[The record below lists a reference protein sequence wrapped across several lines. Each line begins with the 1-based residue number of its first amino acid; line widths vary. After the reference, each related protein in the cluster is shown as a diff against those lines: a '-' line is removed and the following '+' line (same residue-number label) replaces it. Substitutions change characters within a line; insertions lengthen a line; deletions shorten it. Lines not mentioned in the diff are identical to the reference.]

1 MSPAKI
7 CAGTN
12 YKLSTKLH
20 QKEATVMTAKII
32 SGTEVA
38 KEIRAE
44 LKEKVAK
51 LKADGITPGLV
62 MIRVGEDPASVSYV
76 TGKEQAC
83 EEIGIW
89 SQTYVLPE
97 SASEAEL
104 LAKVEEMNK
113 AEHVDGILVQ
123 LPLPKHIDAEK
134 VLTLIDPAKD
144 VDGFHPVNVG
154 KMLIGDPYFM
164 PCTPHGAVELM
175 VRSGNS
181 PEGKHVVICG
191 RSNIVGK
198 PLIAILIQKK
208 EHANATVTVVHT
220 GTKNMAEITRQA
232 DILVAAMG
240 SPEVIKADMVREGAV
255 VIDVGVNR
263 VGMKPSKK
271 DPSKMVAD
279 LRGDVDFEAVKEKAS
294 AITPVPGGVGP
305 MTITMLMV
313 NTVISAE
320 RRAARSK

>member
-1 MSPAKI
+1 
-7 CAGTN
+7 
-12 YKLSTKLH
+12 
-20 QKEATVMTAKII
+20 MTARII

-38 KEIRAE
+38 KEVRAE
-44 LKEKVAK
+44 LTARVSK
-51 LKADGITPGLV
+51 LKGRGVTPGLV

-76 TGKEQAC
+76 TGKEKAAD
-83 EEIGIW
+83 EIGVW
-89 SQTYVLPE
+89 SETIVLPE
-97 SASEAEL
+97 SASEQEL
-104 LAKVEEMNK
+104 VSRVKEMNA

-123 LPLPKHIDAEK
+123 LPLPKHIDANK
-134 VLTLIDPAKD
+134 VLDLIDPAKD
-144 VDGFHPVNVG
+144 VDGFHPINVG

-175 VRSGNS
+175 IRSGNP

-198 PLIAILIQKK
+198 PLLAMLVQKNK
-208 EHANATVTVVHT
+208 RANATVTVVHT

-240 SPEVIKADMVREGAV
+240 SPEVIKADMVKEGAV

-263 VGMKPSKK
+263 VGWKPSKA
-271 DPSKMVAD
+271 DPSKQVAD
-279 LRGDVDFEAVKEKAS
+279 LRGDVEFETVKEKAS

-313 NTVISAE
+313 NTVVSAE
-320 RRAARSK
+320 RRADRMGQ

>member
-1 MSPAKI
+1 
-7 CAGTN
+7 
-12 YKLSTKLH
+12 
-20 QKEATVMTAKII
+20 MTAKII
-32 SGTEVA
+32 SGNEVA

-44 LKEKVAK
+44 LKERVAK
-51 LKADGITPGLV
+51 LKERGVTPGLV

-76 TGKEQAC
+76 SGKEKAA
-83 EEIGIW
+83 EEIGVW
-89 SQTYVLPE
+89 SQTIVLPE
-97 SASEAEL
+97 NASEEEL
-104 LAKVEEMNK
+104 LSKVVEMNK

-123 LPLPKHIDAEK
+123 LPLPKHINADK
-134 VLTLIDPAKD
+134 VLNLIDPAKD

-198 PLIAILIQKK
+198 PLMAMLVQKNK
-208 EHANATVTVVHT
+208 RANATVTVVHT

-240 SPEVIKADMVREGAV
+240 SPEVIKADMVKEGVV

-263 VGMKPSKK
+263 VGWKPSKL
-271 DPSKMVAD
+271 DPNKQVPD
-279 LRGDVDFEAVKEKAS
+279 LRGDVEFETVKEKAS

-313 NTVISAE
+313 NTVVAAE
-320 RRAARSK
+320 RRAERMRK

>member
-1 MSPAKI
+1 
-7 CAGTN
+7 
-12 YKLSTKLH
+12 
-20 QKEATVMTAKII
+20 MTAKII

-38 KEIRAE
+38 KEIRVE
-44 LKEKVAK
+44 LKERVSK
-51 LKADGITPGLV
+51 LKERGVTPGLV
-62 MIRVGEDPASVSYV
+62 MIRVGEDPASISYV
-76 TGKEQAC
+76 SGKEKAA
-83 EEIGIW
+83 EEIGVW
-89 SQTYVLPE
+89 SQTIVLPE
-97 SASEAEL
+97 SASEEEL
-104 LAKVEEMNK
+104 LSKVGEMNK

-123 LPLPKHIDAEK
+123 LPLPKHINADK
-134 VLTLIDPAKD
+134 VLTLIDPSKD
-144 VDGFHPVNVG
+144 VDGFHPINVG

-175 VRSGNS
+175 IRSGNP

-198 PLIAILIQKK
+198 PLMAMLVQKNK
-208 EHANATVTVVHT
+208 RANATVTVVHT

-240 SPEVIKADMVREGAV
+240 SAEVIKADMIKEGAV

-263 VGMKPSKK
+263 VGWKPSKK
-271 DPSKMVAD
+271 DPSKQVAD
-279 LRGDVDFEAVKEKAS
+279 LRGDVEFETVKEKAS

-313 NTVISAE
+313 NTVVAAE
-320 RRAARSK
+320 RRAERMRK

>member
-1 MSPAKI
+1 
-7 CAGTN
+7 
-12 YKLSTKLH
+12 
-20 QKEATVMTAKII
+20 MTAKII
-32 SGTEVA
+32 SGNEVA

-44 LKEKVAK
+44 LKERVTK
-51 LKADGITPGLV
+51 LKERGITPGLV
-62 MIRVGEDPASVSYV
+62 MLRVGEDPASVSYV
-76 TGKEQAC
+76 SGKEKAA
-83 EEIGIW
+83 EEIGVW
-89 SQTYVLPE
+89 TQTIVLPE
-97 SASEAEL
+97 NASEEEL
-104 LAKVEEMNK
+104 LSKVGEMNK

-123 LPLPKHIDAEK
+123 LPLPKHINADK
-134 VLTLIDPAKD
+134 VLNLIDPPKD
-144 VDGFHPVNVG
+144 VDGFHPINVG

-175 VRSGNS
+175 IRSGNP

-198 PLIAILIQKK
+198 PLMAMLVQKNK
-208 EHANATVTVVHT
+208 RANATVTVVHT

-240 SPEVIKADMVREGAV
+240 SPEVIKADMVKEGAV

-263 VGMKPSKK
+263 VGWKPSKA
-271 DPSKMVAD
+271 DPNKQVPD

-313 NTVISAE
+313 NTVVAAE
-320 RRAARSK
+320 RRAQRTSK

>member
-1 MSPAKI
+1 
-7 CAGTN
+7 
-12 YKLSTKLH
+12 
-20 QKEATVMTAKII
+20 MTAKII
-32 SGTEVA
+32 SGSEIA

-44 LKEKVAK
+44 LTERVSR
-51 LKADGITPGLV
+51 LKKQGVTPGLV

-76 TGKEQAC
+76 SGKEKAS

-89 SQTYVLPE
+89 SQTIVLPE
-97 SASEAEL
+97 SASEEEL
-104 LAKVEEMNK
+104 LSKVAEMNK

-123 LPLPKHIDAEK
+123 LPLPKHINADK
-134 VLTLIDPAKD
+134 VLNLIDPAKD

-175 VRSGNS
+175 VRSGNP

-198 PLIAILIQKK
+198 PLMAMLVQKNK
-208 EHANATVTVVHT
+208 RANATVTVVHT
-220 GTKNMAEITRQA
+220 GTKNMAEITKQA

-240 SPEVIKADMVREGAV
+240 SPEVIKANMVKEGVV

-263 VGMKPSKK
+263 VGWKPSKK
-271 DPSKMVAD
+271 DPSKQVAD
-279 LRGDVDFEAVKEKAS
+279 LRGDVDFETVKEKAS

-313 NTVISAE
+313 NTVVAAE
-320 RRAARSK
+320 RRAERKGK

>member
-1 MSPAKI
+1 
-7 CAGTN
+7 
-12 YKLSTKLH
+12 
-20 QKEATVMTAKII
+20 MTAKII
-32 SGTEVA
+32 SGNEVA

-44 LKEKVAK
+44 LKERVTK
-51 LKADGITPGLV
+51 LKERGITPGLV

-76 TGKEQAC
+76 SGKEKAA
-83 EEIGIW
+83 EEIGVW
-89 SQTYVLPE
+89 TQTIVFPE
-97 SASEAEL
+97 NAPEKEL
-104 LAKVEEMNK
+104 LAKVKEMNK

-123 LPLPKHIDAEK
+123 LPLPKHINADK
-134 VLTLIDPAKD
+134 VLNLIDPAKD

-175 VRSGNS
+175 IRSGNP

-198 PLIAILIQKK
+198 PLMAMLVQKNK
-208 EHANATVTVVHT
+208 RANATVTVVHT

-240 SPEVIKADMVREGAV
+240 SPEVIKANMVKEGAV

-263 VGMKPSKK
+263 VGWKPSKA
-271 DPSKMVAD
+271 DPTKQVPD

-313 NTVISAE
+313 NTVVAAE
-320 RRAARSK
+320 RRAERKRT

>member
-1 MSPAKI
+1 
-7 CAGTN
+7 
-12 YKLSTKLH
+12 
-20 QKEATVMTAKII
+20 MTAKII
-32 SGTEVA
+32 SGNEVA

-44 LKEKVAK
+44 LKERVTK
-51 LKADGITPGLV
+51 LKERDVTPGLV

-76 TGKEQAC
+76 SGKEKAA
-83 EEIGIW
+83 EEIGVW
-89 SQTYVLPE
+89 TQTIVLPE
-97 SASEAEL
+97 SASEKEL
-104 LAKVEEMNK
+104 LSKVKEMNK
-113 AEHVDGILVQ
+113 AAHVDGILVQ
-123 LPLPKHIDAEK
+123 LPLPKHINTDK
-134 VLTLIDPAKD
+134 VLNLIDPAKD

-175 VRSGNS
+175 IRSGNP

-198 PLIAILIQKK
+198 PLMAMLVQKNK
-208 EHANATVTVVHT
+208 RANATVTVVHT

-240 SPEVIKADMVREGAV
+240 SPEVIKADMVKEGAV

-263 VGMKPSKK
+263 VGWKPSKT
-271 DPSKMVAD
+271 DPTKQVPD

-313 NTVISAE
+313 NTVVAAE
-320 RRAARSK
+320 RRAERKKK

>member
-1 MSPAKI
+1 
-7 CAGTN
+7 
-12 YKLSTKLH
+12 
-20 QKEATVMTAKII
+20 MTAKII

-97 SASEAEL
+97 NASEAEL

-123 LPLPKHIDAEK
+123 LPLPKHIDADK

-198 PLIAILIQKK
+198 PLIAILVQKK

>member
-1 MSPAKI
+1 
-7 CAGTN
+7 
-12 YKLSTKLH
+12 
-20 QKEATVMTAKII
+20 MTAKII
-32 SGTEVA
+32 SGNEVA

-44 LKEKVAK
+44 LKERVTK
-51 LKADGITPGLV
+51 LKKRGVTPGLV

-76 TGKEQAC
+76 SGKEKAA
-83 EEIGIW
+83 EEIGVW
-89 SQTYVLPE
+89 SQTIVLPE
-97 SASEAEL
+97 SASEEEL
-104 LAKVEEMNK
+104 LSKVKEMNK
-113 AEHVDGILVQ
+113 ADHVDGILVQ
-123 LPLPKHIDAEK
+123 LPLPKHINADK
-134 VLTLIDPAKD
+134 VLNLIDPAKD
-144 VDGFHPVNVG
+144 VDGFHPINVG

-175 VRSGNS
+175 IRSGNP

-198 PLIAILIQKK
+198 PLMAMLVQKNK
-208 EHANATVTVVHT
+208 RANATLSVVHT

-240 SPEVIKADMVREGAV
+240 SPEVIKADMVKEGAV

-263 VGMKPSKK
+263 VGWKPSKT
-271 DPSKMVAD
+271 DPTKQVPD

-313 NTVISAE
+313 NTVTAAE
-320 RRAARSK
+320 RRAERMKK

>member
-1 MSPAKI
+1 
-7 CAGTN
+7 
-12 YKLSTKLH
+12 
-20 QKEATVMTAKII
+20 MTAKII
-32 SGTEVA
+32 SGNEVA
-38 KEIRAE
+38 TEIRAE
-44 LKEKVAK
+44 LKERVSK
-51 LKADGITPGLV
+51 LKERGITPGLV

-76 TGKEQAC
+76 SGKEKAA
-83 EEIGIW
+83 EEIGVW
-89 SQTYVLPE
+89 SQTVVLPE
-97 SASEAEL
+97 NASEEEL
-104 LAKVEEMNK
+104 LSKVEEMNK

-123 LPLPKHIDAEK
+123 LPLPKHINADK
-134 VLTLIDPAKD
+134 VLTLIEPAKD

-175 VRSGNS
+175 IRSGNP

-198 PLIAILIQKK
+198 PLMAMLVQKNK
-208 EHANATVTVVHT
+208 RANATVTVVHT

-240 SPEVIKADMVREGAV
+240 SPEVIKANMVKEGAV

-263 VGMKPSKK
+263 VGWKPSKK
-271 DPSKMVAD
+271 DPNKQVPD
-279 LRGDVDFEAVKEKAS
+279 LRGDVEFETVKEKAS

-313 NTVISAE
+313 NTVVAAE
-320 RRAARSK
+320 RRAER

>member
-1 MSPAKI
+1 
-7 CAGTN
+7 
-12 YKLSTKLH
+12 
-20 QKEATVMTAKII
+20 MTAKII

-44 LKEKVAK
+44 LKERVAK
-51 LKADGITPGLV
+51 LKERGVTPGLV

-76 TGKEQAC
+76 SGKEKAA
-83 EEIGIW
+83 EEIGVW
-89 SQTYVLPE
+89 TQTIVLPE
-97 SASEAEL
+97 NASEKEL
-104 LAKVEEMNK
+104 LAKVKEMNK
-113 AEHVDGILVQ
+113 AAHVDGILVQ
-123 LPLPKHIDAEK
+123 LPLPKHINADE
-134 VLTLIDPAKD
+134 VLNLIDPAKD

-175 VRSGNS
+175 IRSGNP

-198 PLIAILIQKK
+198 PLMAMLVQKNK
-208 EHANATVTVVHT
+208 RANATVTVVHT

-240 SPEVIKADMVREGAV
+240 SPEVIKADMVKEGAV

-263 VGMKPSKK
+263 VGWKPSKT
-271 DPSKMVAD
+271 DPTKQVPD

-313 NTVISAE
+313 NTVVAAE
-320 RRAARSK
+320 RRAERKKK

>member
-1 MSPAKI
+1 
-7 CAGTN
+7 
-12 YKLSTKLH
+12 
-20 QKEATVMTAKII
+20 MTAKII
-32 SGTEVA
+32 SGNDVA

-44 LKEKVAK
+44 LKERVTK
-51 LKADGITPGLV
+51 LKERGVTPGLV
-62 MIRVGEDPASVSYV
+62 MIRVGEDPGSVSYV
-76 TGKEQAC
+76 AGKEKAA
-83 EEIGIW
+83 EEIGVW
-89 SQTYVLPE
+89 SQTIVFPE
-97 SASEAEL
+97 SASEKEL
-104 LAKVEEMNK
+104 LSKVKEMNK
-113 AEHVDGILVQ
+113 AKHVDGILVQ
-123 LPLPKHIDAEK
+123 LPLPKHINTDK

-154 KMLIGDPYFM
+154 KMLIGNPYFM

-175 VRSGNS
+175 IRSGNP

-198 PLIAILIQKK
+198 PLMAMLVQKNK
-208 EHANATVTVVHT
+208 RANATVTVVHT

-240 SPEVIKADMVREGAV
+240 SPEVIKPDMVKEGAV

-263 VGMKPSKK
+263 VGWKPSKT
-271 DPSKMVAD
+271 DPTKQVPD
-279 LRGDVDFEAVKEKAS
+279 LRGDVEFETVKEKAS

-313 NTVISAE
+313 NTVVAAE
-320 RRAARSK
+320 RRAERIRK

>member
-1 MSPAKI
+1 
-7 CAGTN
+7 
-12 YKLSTKLH
+12 
-20 QKEATVMTAKII
+20 MTAKII
-32 SGTEVA
+32 SGNEVA

-44 LKEKVAK
+44 LKERVTK
-51 LKADGITPGLV
+51 LKERDVTPGLV

-76 TGKEQAC
+76 SGKEKAA
-83 EEIGIW
+83 EEIGVW
-89 SQTYVLPE
+89 TQTIVLPE
-97 SASEAEL
+97 SASEKEL
-104 LAKVEEMNK
+104 LSKVKEMNK
-113 AEHVDGILVQ
+113 AAHVDGILVQ
-123 LPLPKHIDAEK
+123 LPLPKHINADK
-134 VLTLIDPAKD
+134 VLNLIDPAKD

-175 VRSGNS
+175 IRSGNP

-198 PLIAILIQKK
+198 PLMAMLVQKNK
-208 EHANATVTVVHT
+208 RANATVTVVHT

-240 SPEVIKADMVREGAV
+240 SPEVIKADMVKEGAV

-263 VGMKPSKK
+263 VGWKPSKT
-271 DPSKMVAD
+271 DPTKQVPD

-313 NTVISAE
+313 NTVVAAE
-320 RRAARSK
+320 RRAERKKK